1 MFGKEEANREHR
13 IRYTQSGSGLALP
26 HSSFQLSEYFEHHQ
40 VQLTSSKPHS
50 VPDPIHA
57 HLRAQEPFAMSEQ
70 SHRLYVKGKHISYQR
85 GKRNT
90 NPGTSLLKLEG
101 VDSTEAAQWYAGKR
115 VAYVYRAQRTVRGSK
130 IRVIWGKVTRPH
142 GNSGAVRA
150 KFRSNLPPK
159 TFGASVRVML
169 YPSSI

>member
-1 MFGKEEANREHR
+1 
-13 IRYTQSGSGLALP
+13 
-26 HSSFQLSEYFEHHQ
+26 
-40 VQLTSSKPHS
+40 
-50 VPDPIHA
+50 
-57 HLRAQEPFAMSEQ
+57 MSDK
-70 SHRLYVKGKHISYQR
+70 SHRLYVKGKHVSYQR

-101 VDSTEAAQWYAGKR
+101 VDDTAAAQWYAGKR
-115 VAYVYRAQRTVRGSK
+115 VAYVYRAQRAIQGSK

-142 GNSGAVRA
+142 GNSGVVRA

-159 TFGASVRVML
+159 SFGASVRVML